1 MILNYFDAKLALSF
15 LFFLILVM
23 LQPYVSKRGGRKLQP
38 LTHISSMIIM
48 LIFSSTLQSLILA
61 VYQFFQS
68 HNSNIVRSVCSQH
81 NFRTYFVVSY
91 SLQHDKEHR
100 SISIFVFLA
109 NLSLEAECLES
120 LSREPCL
127 FLHQT
132 YYI

>member
-1 MILNYFDAKLALSF
+1 MSRKE
-15 LFFLILVM
+15 
-23 LQPYVSKRGGRKLQP
+23 GGRKLQP

-109 NLSLEAECLES
+109 NLSLEA
-120 LSREPCL
+120 
-127 FLHQT
+127 
-132 YYI
+132 